1 MKKNLFVVAA
11 GLFFSSQLNAQTDS
25 STKSLEEVIVT
36 ANRIE
41 QKQRTTGKVIS
52 VIDQATIQRNA
63 GRTVSE
69 IINQQASVFIN
80 GANNTPGTNQDVYFR
95 GATSGNVLILIDG
108 VPVGDASQVN
118 NAFDLN
124 HISTGMI
131 ERIEILKGA
140 QSTLWGSDA
149 VAGVINIIT
158 KKGGRKKAETNAL
171 LSYGSYNT
179 LRANAGVGGKLNAF
193 SYNVNYNFTG
203 SKGFSAAQ
211 DTSGTKNFDKDGF
224 KQHNFIA
231 NLRYDINKHFAVKGF
246 SNIGQYKNGI
256 DAGAYKDDA
265 DNNVTQKNRNNGLS
279 FLYHST
285 KLNLTLSQNLL
296 TNTRVYLDDS
306 ASVGGFAKYA
316 KGSYQGNSSI
326 TELSGNYRFIDQLSL
341 VAGVQAITQKTTQSY
356 KSISV
361 YGTYEPPLLSSDSAN
376 ANNLSFYAS
385 LLATELNGFN
395 MEAGFRI
402 NKHSI
407 YGTNATYSFNPS
419 YNIDDNTRVFL
430 NISSGYKI
438 PSLYQLHS
446 EYGNK
451 TLKPEATQNYEAGV
465 QSFSADKKNS
475 IRFVG
480 FKRDIKNLIIFY
492 TDMTTYASQYIN
504 RDEQHDYGFEVE
516 SSIGLGKIG
525 SWANNFTYVDG
536 EGKNDNVKVKNLYR
550 RPNFSFNSVLT
561 LEPVKGLTVMPSFRF
576 IGSRLKGQYDPGP
589 AQMPAYYTIDLYTG
603 YQATKNLRVFVD
615 FRNITNQEYFDV
627 PGYNSRKFNVTGG
640 VSVQF

>member
-11 GLFFSSQLNAQTDS
+11 GLFISSQLSAQDS
-25 STKSLEEVIVT
+25 TAKSLGEVFVT

-41 QKQRTTGKVIS
+41 QKQRTTGKVVT
-52 VIDQATIQRNA
+52 VIDNATIQRNA

-80 GANNTPGTNQDVYFR
+80 GANNTLGTNQDVYFR
-95 GATSGNVLILIDG
+95 GAVSGNVLILIDG

-140 QSTLWGSDA
+140 QSTMWGSDA

-158 KKGGRKKAETNAL
+158 KKAGRKKVEVNGL

-193 SYNVNYNFTG
+193 SYNVNYNFTD
-203 SKGFSAAQ
+203 SKGFSSAQ
-211 DTSGTKNFDKDGF
+211 DTTGTKNFDNDGF
-224 KQHNFIA
+224 KQHNFVA
-231 NLRYDINKHFAVKGF
+231 NLRYDLSKNFSVKGF
-246 SNIGQYKNGI
+246 SNFGQYMNSI
-256 DAGAYKDDA
+256 DAGAYTDDA

-279 FLYHST
+279 FLYNNK
-285 KLNLTLSQNLL
+285 KLSLTLSQNFL

-306 ASVGGFAKYA
+306 ASVGGFAKYSR
-316 KGSYQGNSSI
+316 GSYEGKSSI
-326 TELSGNYRFIDQLSL
+326 TELSGNYRFIDQFSL
-341 VAGVQAITQKTTQSY
+341 VAGVQNLAQNTTQSY

-361 YGTYEPPLLSSDSAN
+361 YGPYESALGDSAK
-376 ANNLSFYAS
+376 ANNFSFYAS
-385 LLATELNGFN
+385 LLATELAGFN
-395 MEAGFRI
+395 VEAGFRI
-402 NKHSI
+402 NSHSI
-407 YGTNATYSFNPS
+407 YGTNATYTFNPS
-419 YNIDDNTRVFL
+419 YNIDDKTRVFV

-438 PSLYQLHS
+438 PSLYQLYS

-451 TLKPEATQNYEAGV
+451 ELKPEATQNYEIGV
-465 QSFSADKKNS
+465 QSFSADRKNS
-475 IRFVG
+475 IRFVA

-504 RDEQHDYGFEVE
+504 RDEQHDYGFEIE

-525 SWANNFTYVDG
+525 TWTNNFTYIDG
-536 EGKNDNVKVKNLYR
+536 EGKNDNVKVKNLFR
-550 RPNFSFNSVLT
+550 RPNFSFNSALT
-561 LEPVKGLTVMPSFRF
+561 LEPIKGLTVMPSFRF
-576 IGSRLKGQYDPGP
+576 ISTRLKGAYDPGP
-589 AQMPAYYTIDLYTG
+589 TQMPAYYTIDLYTG

-615 FRNITNQEYFDV
+615 LRNVTDQEYYDV

-640 VSVQF
+640 VSFQF

>member
-11 GLFFSSQLNAQTDS
+11 GLFISSQLSAQDS
-25 STKSLEEVIVT
+25 TAKSLGEVFVT

-41 QKQRTTGKVIS
+41 QKQRTTGKVVT

-80 GANNTPGTNQDVYFR
+80 GANNTLGTNQDIYFR

-108 VPVGDASQVN
+108 VPVGDASQSN

-124 HISTGMI
+124 HISTGMV

-158 KKGGRKKAETNAL
+158 KKGGRKKAEVNGL

-193 SYNVNYNFTG
+193 SYNVNYNFTD
-203 SKGFSAAQ
+203 SKGFSSAQ
-211 DTSGTKNFDKDGF
+211 DTLGTKNFDKDGF
-224 KQHNFIA
+224 KQHNFFA
-231 NLRYDINKHFAVKGF
+231 NLRYDFNKQFAVKGF
-246 SNIGQYKNGI
+246 SNFGQYKNGI

-279 FLYHST
+279 FLYQSS
-285 KLNLTLSQNLL
+285 KLNLTLSQSLL

-306 ASVGGFAKYA
+306 ASVGGFAKYSR
-316 KGSYQGNSSI
+316 GSYEGNSSI

-341 VAGVQAITQKTTQSY
+341 VAGVQNIAQNTTQSY
-356 KSISV
+356 RSVSI
-361 YGTYEPPLLSSDSAN
+361 YGNYEPPILSSDSAK
-376 ANNLSFYAS
+376 ANNFSFYAS
-385 LLATELNGFN
+385 LLATELAGFN
-395 MEAGFRI
+395 MEAGFRV
-402 NKHSI
+402 NSHSI
-407 YGTNATYSFNPS
+407 YGTNATYTFNPS
-419 YNIDDNTRVFL
+419 YNIDDKTRVFV

-438 PSLYQLHS
+438 PSLYQLYS

-451 TLKPEATQNYEAGV
+451 DLKPEATQNYEVGV
-465 QSFSADKKNS
+465 QSFSTDRKNS
-475 IRFVG
+475 IRFVA

-492 TDMTTYASQYIN
+492 TNPSWESYYIN

-525 SWANNFTYVDG
+525 TWSNNFTYIDG
-536 EGKNDNVKVKNLYR
+536 EGKNSNVKIKNLYR

-576 IGSRLKGQYDPGP
+576 VSSRLKGAYDPGP
-589 AQMPAYYTIDLYTG
+589 TQMPAYYTIDFYTG
-603 YQATKNLRVFVD
+603 YQATKNLRVFLD
-615 FRNITNQEYFDV
+615 LRNITDQVYYDV

-640 VSVQF
+640 VSFQF

>member
-11 GLFFSSQLNAQTDS
+11 GLFISSQLNAQDS
-25 STKSLEEVIVT
+25 TAKSLGEVFVT

-41 QKQRTTGKVIS
+41 QKQRTTGKVVT

-80 GANNTPGTNQDVYFR
+80 GANNTLGTNQDVYFR
-95 GATSGNVLILIDG
+95 GAVSGNVLILIDG

-124 HISTGMI
+124 HISTGMV

-140 QSTLWGSDA
+140 QSTMWGSDA

-158 KKGGRKKAETNAL
+158 KKAGRKKAEVNGL

-193 SYNVNYNFTG
+193 SYNVNYNFTD
-203 SKGFSAAQ
+203 SKGFSSAQ
-211 DTSGTKNFDKDGF
+211 DTTGTKNFDNDGF
-224 KQHNFIA
+224 KQHNFVA
-231 NLRYDINKHFAVKGF
+231 NLRYDLSKNFSVKGF
-246 SNIGQYKNGI
+246 SNFGQYVNGI
-256 DAGAYKDDA
+256 DAGAYNDDA

-279 FLYHST
+279 FLYNNK
-285 KLNLTLSQNLL
+285 KLSLTLSQNFL

-306 ASVGGFAKYA
+306 ASVGGFAKYSR
-316 KGSYQGNSSI
+316 GSYEGNSSI

-341 VAGVQAITQKTTQSY
+341 VAGVQNLAQNTTQSY

-361 YGTYEPPLLSSDSAN
+361 YGPYESALGDSAK
-376 ANNLSFYAS
+376 ANNFSFYAS
-385 LLATELNGFN
+385 LLATELAGFN
-395 MEAGFRI
+395 VEAGFRI
-402 NKHSI
+402 NSHSI
-407 YGTNATYSFNPS
+407 YGTNATYTFNPS
-419 YNIDDNTRVFL
+419 YNIDDKTRVFV

-438 PSLYQLHS
+438 PSLYQLYS

-451 TLKPEATQNYEAGV
+451 ELKPEATQNYEIGV
-465 QSFSADKKNS
+465 QSFSADRKNS
-475 IRFVG
+475 IRFVA

-525 SWANNFTYVDG
+525 NWTNNFTYIDG
-536 EGKNDNVKVKNLYR
+536 EGKNDNVKVKNLFR
-550 RPNFSFNSVLT
+550 RPNFSFNSALT
-561 LEPVKGLTVMPSFRF
+561 LEPIKGLTVMPSFRF
-576 IGSRLKGQYDPGP
+576 ISTRLKGAYDPGP
-589 AQMPAYYTIDLYTG
+589 TQMPAYYTIDLYTG

-615 FRNITNQEYFDV
+615 LRNVTDQEYYDV

-640 VSVQF
+640 VSFQF

>member
-11 GLFFSSQLNAQTDS
+11 GLLISSQLSAQDS
-25 STKSLEEVIVT
+25 TTKSLSEVFVT

-41 QKQRTTGKVIS
+41 QKQRTTGKVVT

-63 GRTVSE
+63 GRSVSE

-80 GANNTPGTNQDVYFR
+80 GANNTLGTNQDVYFR
-95 GATSGNVLILIDG
+95 GAVSGNVLILIDG
-108 VPVGDASQVN
+108 VPVGDASQSN

-124 HISTGMI
+124 HISTGMV

-140 QSTLWGSDA
+140 QSTMWGSDA

-158 KKGGRKKAETNAL
+158 KKAGRKKAEVNGL

-179 LRANAGVGGKLNAF
+179 LRANAGVGGKLNTF
-193 SYNVNYNFTG
+193 SYNVNYNFTD
-203 SKGFSAAQ
+203 SKGFSSAQ
-211 DTSGTKNFDKDGF
+211 DTTGIKNFDNDGF

-231 NLRYDINKHFAVKGF
+231 NLRYDLSKKISVKGF
-246 SNIGQYKNGI
+246 SNFGQYINGI
-256 DAGAYKDDA
+256 DAGAYTDDA

-279 FLYHST
+279 FLYNSS
-285 KLNLTLSQNLL
+285 KLNLTLSQNFL

-306 ASVGGFAKYA
+306 ASVGGFAKYSR
-316 KGSYQGNSSI
+316 GSYKGNSSI

-341 VAGVQAITQKTTQSY
+341 VAGIQNIAQNTTQSY
-356 KSISV
+356 KSISA
-361 YGTYEPPLLSSDSAN
+361 YGPFESALGDSAK
-376 ANNLSFYAS
+376 ANNFSFYAS
-385 LLATELNGFN
+385 LLATELAGFN
-395 MEAGFRI
+395 MEAGFRV
-402 NKHSI
+402 NSHSI
-407 YGTNATYSFNPS
+407 YGTNATYTFNPS
-419 YNIDDNTRVFL
+419 YNIDDKTRVFV

-438 PSLYQLHS
+438 PSLYQLYS

-451 TLKPEATQNYEAGV
+451 ELKPEATQNYEIGV
-465 QSFSADKKNS
+465 QSFSADRKNA
-475 IRFVG
+475 IRFVA

-492 TDMTTYASQYIN
+492 TDMTTYESQYIN

-525 SWANNFTYVDG
+525 IWTNNFTYIDG
-536 EGKNDNVKVKNLYR
+536 EGKNDNVKVKNLFR
-550 RPNFSFNSVLT
+550 RPNFSFNSALT
-561 LEPVKGLTVMPSFRF
+561 LEPVKGLTLMPSFRF
-576 IGSRLKGQYDPGP
+576 ISSRLKGAYDPGP
-589 AQMPAYYTIDLYTG
+589 TQMPAYYTIDLYTG

-615 FRNITNQEYFDV
+615 LRNITDQEYYDV

-640 VSVQF
+640 VSFNF

>member
-1 MKKNLFVVAA
+1 MKKKLFVVAA
-11 GLFFSSQLNAQTDS
+11 GLFICSHLNAQDTS
-25 STKSLEEVIVT
+25 AKSLGEVIVT

-41 QKQRTTGKVIS
+41 QKQRTTGKVVT

-63 GRTVSE
+63 GRTLSE

-80 GANNTPGTNQDVYFR
+80 GANNTLGTNQDIYFR
-95 GATSGNVLILIDG
+95 GATSGNVLILVDG
-108 VPVGDASQVN
+108 VPVSDPSQTN
-118 NAFDLN
+118 NSFDPN
-124 HISTGMI
+124 HISTGLV

-158 KKGGRKKAETNAL
+158 KKGGRKKAEVNGL

-179 LRANAGVGGKLNAF
+179 FRLNAGIGGKLNAF
-193 SYNVNYNFTG
+193 SYNVNYNFTD
-203 SKGFSAAQ
+203 SKGFSAAR
-211 DTSGTKNFDKDGF
+211 DTTGTKNFDKDRF
-224 KQHNFIA
+224 TQHNFIA
-231 NLRYDINKHFAVKGF
+231 NLRYDFSRNFAVKGF

-256 DAGAYKDDA
+256 DAGAFQDDA
-265 DNNVTQKNRNNGLS
+265 DNNVVQKNLNNGLA
-279 FLYHST
+279 FLYHNN

-296 TNTRVYLDDS
+296 TNTRVYIDDS
-306 ASVGGFAKYA
+306 ASIGGFAKYA
-316 KGSYQGNSSI
+316 KGSYEGNSSI
-326 TELSGNYRFIDQLSL
+326 TELAGNYRFAEQLSL
-341 VAGVQAITQKTTQSY
+341 VAGSQYVAQNTTQSY
-356 KSISV
+356 KSISI
-361 YGTYEPPLLSSDSAN
+361 YGPFETALGDSAK

-385 LLATELNGFN
+385 LLVTELEGFN
-395 MEAGFRI
+395 IEGGFRI
-402 NKHSI
+402 NSHSI
-407 YGTNATYSFNPS
+407 YGTNAMYTFNPS
-419 YNIDDNTRVFL
+419 YNIDDNTRVFV

-438 PSLYQLHS
+438 PSLYQLYS

-451 TLKPEATQNYEAGV
+451 ELKPEATQNYELGV

-475 IRFVG
+475 IRFVA

-525 SWANNFTYVDG
+525 IWANNFTYVDG
-536 EGKNDNVKVKNLYR
+536 EGKNNNAKVKNLFR

-561 LEPVKGLTVMPSFRF
+561 IEPVKGLTVMPSFRF
-576 IGSRLKGQYDPGP
+576 ISSRLKGQYDAGP
-589 AQMPAYYTIDLYTG
+589 AQMPSYYTIDFYTG
-603 YQATKNLRVFVD
+603 YQATKNLRLFLD
-615 FRNITNQEYFDV
+615 LRNITSQVYFDV

-640 VSVQF
+640 VSIQL